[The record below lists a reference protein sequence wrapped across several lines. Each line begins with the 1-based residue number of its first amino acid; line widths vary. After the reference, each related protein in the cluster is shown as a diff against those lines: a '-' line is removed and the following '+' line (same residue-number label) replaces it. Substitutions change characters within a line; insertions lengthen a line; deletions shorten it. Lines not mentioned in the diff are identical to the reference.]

1 MTTPATG
8 PRAEIE
14 AEADQRMGAVAAELQ
29 AAGLAARVN
38 QTQGVF
44 DITASVGQ
52 PSGKSIDVIVDEDG
66 YVQVSYWNAPG
77 AAPAQVVAVI
87 AAVVAAITAAL
98 PGQPARAPGS
108 PR

>member
-1 MTTPATG
+1 MNPRGPGPDTEAAMQAT
-8 PRAEIE
+8 A
-14 AEADQRMGAVAAELQ
+14 GALAG
-29 AAGLAARVN
+29 AGLTARVN

-52 PSGKSIDVIVDEDG
+52 PGGKSVEVTVDEDG

-77 AAPAQVVAVI
+77 ATPARVVAVI
-87 AAVVAAITAAL
+87 AAVVAAITAAQ
-98 PGQPARAPGS
+98 PGHPAGAPGS